1 MHPQNMEK
9 NKLMTEC
16 LQLLIDGEESL
27 YKEGNFSFVPITEE
41 KEIMNFE

>member
-1 MHPQNMEK
+1 MHPKNMGN

-27 YKEGNFSFVPITEE
+27 YKEGDFSFVQLQ
-41 KEIMNFE
+41 KKRK